1 MKVYLLVTE
10 EYYNGFV
17 VYAASSSP
25 ISYIGSIGIP
35 AGGGNFICGKIQVIE
50 LDKADVLRR
59 RLHLYDRSG
68 AREGYGWEIVPATW
82 EKDETEYMYKEAREF
97 LGRSGSE

>member
-1 MKVYLLVTE
+1 MKVYLLVAKE
-10 EYYNGFV
+10 FYSGYI

-35 AGGGNFICGKIQVIE
+35 AGNDNFICGKIQVIE

-59 RLHLYDRSG
+59 RLHPYNRQR

-97 LGRSGSE
+97 LGRA